1 MHQLTTILPTSL
13 ILSNIRVV
21 SPTWARRTSMV
32 YSARTVLPAPTPET
46 REVEKV
52 LPNPRAHVTQ
62 ILLAAIGLLWI
73 LCSCSSSSL
82 PELAKTALDESIGGL
97 AGSELAYEV
106 VSAQKAA
113 GTPEDQRI
121 DPDLSPRGELGACPP
136 DTGDKETWCV
146 VVAPS
151 IASGGGHTYSHF
163 LVRRVGK
170 LWSVEGLTDAEVRRF
185 EYIGCSNWD
194 AAD

>member
-1 MHQLTTILPTSL
+1 
-13 ILSNIRVV
+13 VV
-21 SPTWARRTSMV
+21 
-32 YSARTVLPAPTPET
+32 
-46 REVEKV
+46 KV
-52 LPNPRAHVTQ
+52 LPNPKAHVTR
-62 ILLAAIGLLWI
+62 ILLVAIALLWI
-73 LCSCSSSSL
+73 LSSCSSSSL
-82 PELAKTALDESIGGL
+82 PESAKAALDESIGGL
-97 AGSELAYEV
+97 AGSELDYEI

-121 DPDLSPRGELGACPP
+121 DPDFSPRGELGACPP

-151 IASGGGHTYSHF
+151 IASGSSHTYSHF

-170 LWSVEGLTDAEVRRF
+170 LWSAEGLADAEVRRF

-194 AAD
+194 AAE